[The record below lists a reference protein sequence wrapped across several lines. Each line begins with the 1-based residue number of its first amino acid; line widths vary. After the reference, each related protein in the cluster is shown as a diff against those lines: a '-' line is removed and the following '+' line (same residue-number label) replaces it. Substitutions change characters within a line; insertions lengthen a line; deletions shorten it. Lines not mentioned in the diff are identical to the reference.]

1 MRRAN
6 TKVTMAKDEVTKKC
20 RFSVILIFTFVTFV
34 FALVLFG
41 CSHEPPAKIYK
52 LHGKVISID
61 KLGHQLIID
70 HDAIPGFMDAMTM
83 PYSVKDDAML
93 GQVSAGD
100 EIEADLRVQED
111 KAEIVALKVLKRA
124 PPGSAPVP
132 STQMHVPSVGEQVP
146 NFALTNQSNARIH
159 LNDYRG
165 KVLLITFFYTRCPL
179 NDYCPRVNEN
189 FAAINKDLEKNPAA
203 YAKTHLLSI
212 SFDSKHDTP
221 PVLRSYGAAYTER
234 YTKEDFRHWEFAS
247 APQNETKRLA
257 DFLGVFYEED
267 GDRITHSLSTAVIG
281 PDGKISAWYPGNN
294 WKPEEVL
301 AAVTQSTTAST
312 SPARDASS
320 RPASTNSK
328 RHS

>member
-6 TKVTMAKDEVTKKC
+6 TEVTKVKQEVTKKS
-20 RFSVILIFTFVTFV
+20 RLSTSLVFTFVIFG
-34 FALVLFG
+34 FALVFLG

-61 KLGHQLIID
+61 KLGHQLVID

-83 PYSVKDDAML
+83 PYSVKDNTML

-111 KAEIVALKVLKRA
+111 KVEIVALKVLKKA
-124 PPGSAPVP
+124 SPGSAPVP

-159 LNDYRG
+159 IKDYRD

-179 NDYCPRVNEN
+179 NDYCPRMNEN
-189 FAAINKDLEKNPAA
+189 FAAINKDLQKNPAS

-234 YTKEDFRHWEFAS
+234 YTKEDFKHWEFAS

-257 DFLGVFYEED
+257 DFFGVFYEDD
-267 GDRITHSLSTAVIG
+267 GDRITHSLSTAVIA

-301 AAVTQSTTAST
+301 AAVTQSATAST
-312 SPARDASS
+312 SPAHDASS

>member
-1 MRRAN
+1 MKETA
-6 TKVTMAKDEVTKKC
+6 TKRLV
-20 RFSVILIFTFVTFV
+20 SVNLVFTFVTLV
-34 FALVLFG
+34 FALLVLG
-41 CSHEPPAKIYK
+41 CTHEPPAKIYK

-70 HDAIPGFMDAMTM
+70 HDEVPGFMGAMTM

-93 GQVSAGD
+93 GQVAAGD

-111 KAEIVALKVLKRA
+111 KAEIMALKVLKKA

-146 NFALTNQSNARIH
+146 NVVLTNQSNDRIH
-159 LNDYRG
+159 FQDYRG

-179 NDYCPRVNEN
+179 NDYCPKVNEN
-189 FAAINKDLEKNPAA
+189 FAGINKELEKNPAA

-221 PVLRSYGAAYTER
+221 RVLRSYGAAYTGR
-234 YTKEDFRHWEFAS
+234 YTKEDFKHWEFAS
-247 APQNETKRLA
+247 APENEMKRLA
-257 DFLGVFYEED
+257 DFFGVFYEQD

-281 PDGKISAWYPGNN
+281 PDGKISAWYPGNSWN
-294 WKPEEVL
+294 PEEVL
-301 AAVTQSTTAST
+301 AAVKQAATAST
-312 SPARDASS
+312 SPERDANS
-320 RPASTNSK
+320 RPVLTNSK

>member
-6 TKVTMAKDEVTKKC
+6 TKDTKVKEEVMKNC
-20 RFSVILIFTFVTFV
+20 RFSVTLIFTLVTFV
-34 FALVLFG
+34 FALFFFG

-132 STQMHVPSVGEQVP
+132 STQMHVPSVSEQVP

-159 LNDYRG
+159 LKDYRG

-179 NDYCPRVNEN
+179 NDYCPKVNEN
-189 FAAINKDLEKNPAA
+189 FAAINKDLEKNPAV

-221 PVLRSYGAAYTER
+221 PVLRSYGAAYTGR
-234 YTKEDFRHWEFAS
+234 YTKEDFKHWEFAS
-247 APQNETKRLA
+247 APETEMKRLA
-257 DFLGVFYEED
+257 DFFGVYYEED
-267 GDRITHSLSTAVIG
+267 GNRITHSLSTTVIG
-281 PDGKISAWYPGNN
+281 PEGKILAWYPGNSWN
-294 WKPEEVL
+294 LEDVL
-301 AAVTQSTTAST
+301 AAVKQTATAST
-312 SPARDASS
+312 LPARDASS
-320 RPASTNSK
+320 RPVSTNLK